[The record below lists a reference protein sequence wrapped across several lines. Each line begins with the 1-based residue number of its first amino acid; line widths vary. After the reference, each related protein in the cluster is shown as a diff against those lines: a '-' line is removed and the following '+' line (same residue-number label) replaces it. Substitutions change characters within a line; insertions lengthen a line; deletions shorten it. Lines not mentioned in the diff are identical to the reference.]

1 MVLNI
6 RGGRVISVAAK
17 RMTAEKF
24 DNLGVNVEVQNIQNT
39 ADHLAIQYEYTISY
53 QPDFAEMILIGEAWL
68 DGTKDERKK
77 VEDEWKKN
85 KQLPVEAAEELL
97 NALAHTG
104 TAVGTLLGY
113 AIGVR
118 PPINQPRITLPRN
131 APGKGNAG
139 KMGSQAG

>member
-17 RMTAEKF
+17 KMTADKF
-24 DNLGVNVEVQNIQNT
+24 DNLAVNVEVRDVKST
-39 ADHLAIQYEYTISY
+39 PDHLAIQYEYTIAY
-53 QPDFAEMILIGEAWL
+53 QPDFAEMLMVGEAWL
-68 DGTKDERKK
+68 EGTKEERKK
-77 VEDEWKKN
+77 VEDDWKKN
-85 KQLPVEAAEELL
+85 KQLPLDAAEELL

-113 AIGVR
+113 SIGVR

-131 APGKGNAG
+131 TPQKGARSTNPAG
-139 KMGSQAG
+139 

>member
-24 DNLGVNVEVQNIQNT
+24 DNLGVNVEVRDVKST
-39 ADHLAIQYEYTISY
+39 PEHLAIQYEYTIAY
-53 QPDFAEMILIGEAWL
+53 QPNFAEMLMIGEAWL
-68 DGTKDERKK
+68 EGTKEERKK
-77 VEDEWKKN
+77 VEDDWKKN

-97 NALAHTG
+97 NALARTG

-118 PPINQPRITLPRN
+118 PPINQPRIPLPRTQPAKN
-131 APGKGNAG
+131 ARSANPAG
-139 KMGSQAG
+139 